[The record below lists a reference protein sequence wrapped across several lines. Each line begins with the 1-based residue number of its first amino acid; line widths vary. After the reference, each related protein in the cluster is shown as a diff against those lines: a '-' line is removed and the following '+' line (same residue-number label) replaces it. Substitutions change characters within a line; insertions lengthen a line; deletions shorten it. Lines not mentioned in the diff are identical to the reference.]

1 MNHSGWLLPWVVV
14 LACCDRGSAASGS
27 QPPAREAAP
36 DDVAAHRLV
45 AAQLAAVLERQ
56 REAWNRGDI
65 VAFMDA
71 YVHDDSLV
79 FTSGGKVRRGWTETL
94 ERYRTR
100 YVDAAPDNRSRMGK
114 LKFWDLETSVLS
126 DDVALVLGRWRLE
139 ETPEAGEGVFSLVFV
154 RRGGNWQI
162 IHDHTSVA
170 LPDPP
175 PSASKPRTSL
185 DDGAPVAGSW
195 R

>member
-1 MNHSGWLLPWVVV
+1 MYDSGEYPRDVIRFVWHLPLVIA
-14 LACCDRGSAASGS
+14 LACCDRGSAARGS
-27 QPPAREAAP
+27 QSPAPDAAK
-36 DDVAAHRLV
+36 DDVAAEVASTLV
-45 AAQLAAVLERQ
+45 AVLERQ

-79 FTSGGKVRRGWTETL
+79 FTSGGQVRRGWNETL

-100 YVDAAPDNRSRMGK
+100 YVDATAMGK

-170 LPDPP
+170 LPDPRE
-175 PSASKPRTSL
+175 PRT
-185 DDGAPVAGSW
+185 ANP
-195 R
+195 